1 MIRLKCAML
10 SAAVLLGSVP
20 ANAEEPLDG
29 VEVEN
34 LWEFFGAIS
43 YAGCMVHEIGSI
55 SDDVEANTRAI
66 KNARSACAESPAK
79 TFAKAKM
86 NGGAFPPIFVMQ
98 AEAMIP
104 ETDTYVIR
112 TLAQIEPSPA
122 PLEKRLQV
130 MLRKAD
136 GSLLPVSEDGEPLNI
151 DGDDFVVLHP
161 ISSATDD

>member
-55 SDDVEANTRAI
+55 SDDVE
-66 KNARSACAESPAK
+66 AK